1 MYIELLE
8 NKVNQLTSEID
19 ETKQIL
25 EQNNENFNSI
35 CHNSKYLN
43 SLVVGRQQLFEKL
56 EKAFSQDKPDE
67 YQISLLIDSFR
78 LRLGASGR
86 ERVKSIDYFF
96 EQIIENFLPSSLKYL
111 LLCASQQESALEKP
125 NEYNHNSN
133 EANPNVQ
140 QKISHSMNL
149 LNNMNLNQEQ
159 NLAMSRMI
167 KKLSLEKKKFD
178 G

>member
-8 NKVNQLTSEID
+8 SKVTQLTSEID

-56 EKAFSQDKPDE
+56 EKSFSQEKPDE

-96 EQIIENFLPSSLKYL
+96 DQIVENFLPSSLKYL
-111 LLCASQQESALEKP
+111 LLSAAQQEVPEVMWERLFFFFFWGGG
-125 NEYNHNSN
+125 
-133 EANPNVQ
+133 
-140 QKISHSMNL
+140 IS
-149 LNNMNLNQEQ
+149 
-159 NLAMSRMI
+159 
-167 KKLSLEKKKFD
+167 FFFF
-178 G
+178 GGGGG

>member
-8 NKVNQLTSEID
+8 NKVHQLTSEID
-19 ETKQIL
+19 ETKQVL

-56 EKAFSQDKPDE
+56 EKSFSQDKPDE

-86 ERVKSIDYFF
+86 ERVKSVDYFF
-96 EQIIENFLPSSLKYL
+96 DQIVENFLPSSLKYL
-111 LLCASQQESALEKP
+111 LLSAAQQDSNVDIKSDFSGNVIDYNLPPSQKP
-125 NEYNHNSN
+125 NANGNS
-133 EANPNVQ
+133 
-140 QKISHSMNL
+140 K
-149 LNNMNLNQEQ
+149 
-159 NLAMSRMI
+159 
-167 KKLSLEKKKFD
+167 
-178 G
+178 

>member
-8 NKVNQLTSEID
+8 SKVTQLTSEID

-56 EKAFSQDKPDE
+56 EKSFSQEKPDE

-96 EQIIENFLPSSLKYL
+96 DQIVENFLPSSLKYL
-111 LLCASQQESALEKP
+111 LLSAAQQEVPEVMWESYFFFFFGGGDFFFFFWGGGGVIL
-125 NEYNHNSN
+125 NH
-133 EANPNVQ
+133 
-140 QKISHSMNL
+140 
-149 LNNMNLNQEQ
+149 
-159 NLAMSRMI
+159 
-167 KKLSLEKKKFD
+167 
-178 G
+178 

>member
-8 NKVNQLTSEID
+8 NKVHQLTSEID
-19 ETKQIL
+19 ETKQVL

-56 EKAFSQDKPDE
+56 EKSFSQDKPDE

-86 ERVKSIDYFF
+86 ERVKSVDYFF
-96 EQIIENFLPSSLKYL
+96 DQIVENFLPSSLKYL
-111 LLCASQQESALEKP
+111 LLSAASQQQETNPEIKSDFSGNVIDYNLPPSLKP
-125 NEYNHNSN
+125 NANTNS
-133 EANPNVQ
+133 
-140 QKISHSMNL
+140 K
-149 LNNMNLNQEQ
+149 
-159 NLAMSRMI
+159 
-167 KKLSLEKKKFD
+167 
-178 G
+178 

>member
-1 MYIELLE
+1 MERNRESARNSRQRKKMYIELLE
-8 NKVNQLTSEID
+8 SKVNQLTSEID
-19 ETKQIL
+19 DTKQIL

-56 EKAFSQDKPDE
+56 EKSFSQEKPDE

-96 EQIIENFLPSSLKYL
+96 DQIVENFLPSSLKYL
-111 LLCASQQESALEKP
+111 LLSAAQQELNVEPKP
-125 NEYNHNSN
+125 EFNGNQNDFPN
-133 EANPNVQ
+133 MAMATNLKQNPNPQ
-140 QKISHSMNL
+140 NANL
-149 LNNMNLNQEQ
+149 YNF
-159 NLAMSRMI
+159 
-167 KKLSLEKKKFD
+167 KKF

>member
-1 MYIELLE
+1 M
-8 NKVNQLTSEID
+8 NQLTSEID

-56 EKAFSQDKPDE
+56 EKAFSQEKPDE

-96 EQIIENFLPSSLKYL
+96 EQIVENFLPSSLKYL
-111 LLCASQQESALEKP
+111 LLNASQQDHEMMMKCD
-125 NEYNHNSN
+125 NNSF
-133 EANPNVQ
+133 
-140 QKISHSMNL
+140 NL
-149 LNNMNLNQEQ
+149 NMNNMNNAN
-159 NLAMSRMI
+159 NLAGLNHLNDNFQA
-167 KKLSLEKKKFD
+167 KNPSLIGEY
-178 G
+178 